1 MIMKKKLLSLLLVTA
16 LGASVLAGCGSNS
29 SSSSESN
36 SNEVASNNAVEG
48 ISATEVNIAIQPSGA
63 FIPLYIAKENGW
75 IEDALA
81 EYGVEVNWTSF
92 ESGPPINESLAAGS
106 SDIGVLGDVPTVSG
120 IAAGQDNVVFQT
132 TAEGT
137 RAYAILIPADSSVS
151 SVAELKGKT
160 IATVVGS
167 TGHNL
172 FEKALSKEGL
182 DVSKDVNLVNISAGD
197 AATVLGTGE
206 ADAVAI
212 WEPNVT
218 RLTESGVAKVLTYG
232 GDVDLLGVNVI
243 VANRAFAEANPL
255 ILQIITEQ
263 YERGIDAISSLD
275 GDVLDSIGEYLSL
288 DNDQVL
294 TVAGNWDYKTSIDD
308 EDVAGLQ
315 DTIDFLVKI
324 GNLTESYDIEDYIYK
339 Q

>member
-1 MIMKKKLLSLLLVTA
+1 MKKKIISLLLVAA
-16 LGASVLAGCGSNS
+16 LGASILAGCGSS
-29 SSSSESN
+29 SDSDSSAGADTTDTQNTS
-36 SNEVASNNAVEG
+36 VDG

-81 EYGVEVNWTSF
+81 EYGIEVNWTSF

-137 RAYAILIPADSSVS
+137 RAYAILIPSDSTVS

-182 DVSKDVNLVNISAGD
+182 DLNKDVNLVNISAGD
-197 AATVLGTGE
+197 AAAVLETGQ

-243 VANRAFAEANPL
+243 VANRAFAEANPR

-263 YERGIDAISSLD
+263 YQRGIDAISSLD

-294 TVAGNWDYKTSIDD
+294 TVAANWDYKTALDD

-315 DTIDFLVKI
+315 DTIEFLVKI

-339 Q
+339 